1 MKRILVVD
9 DEPNIRELLK
19 EELQEE
25 GYEVDTAENGEE
37 ALKKFF
43 SGNYD
48 LVILDI
54 EMPGISGLEV
64 AGEIRKKKKDAKIIL
79 LTAYSHYRSD
89 LSSWAADEYVVKS
102 FNFDELKEK
111 VKKLLS

>member
-43 SGNYD
+43 SRNYD

>member
-25 GYEVDTAENGEE
+25 GYEIDTAENGEE

-79 LTAYSHYRSD
+79 LTAYSHYRAD

>member
-25 GYEVDTAENGEE
+25 GYEIDTAENGEE

-89 LSSWAADEYVVKS
+89 MSSWAADEYVVKS

>member
-25 GYEVDTAENGEE
+25 GYEIDTAENGEE